1 MKFQKTKSSIVGL
14 QANSQ
19 PAAANI
25 NIKAVNFQPISNV
38 CHDQT
43 TKMFNWQQ
51 KLVVYSLNKQKAA
64 GEDCGCLEVS
74 VFSEK
79 QTCDIPLMFASVEI
93 NIKSFTLL

>member
-1 MKFQKTKSSIVGL
+1 MLVMLNKKIKDKKNPMKFQKTRSSVVGL

-43 TKMFNWQQ
+43 TKMFN
-51 KLVVYSLNKQKAA
+51 
-64 GEDCGCLEVS
+64 
-74 VFSEK
+74 
-79 QTCDIPLMFASVEI
+79 
-93 NIKSFTLL
+93 

>member
-1 MKFQKTKSSIVGL
+1 MKFQKTRSSVVGL

-43 TKMFNWQQ
+43 TKMFN
-51 KLVVYSLNKQKAA
+51 
-64 GEDCGCLEVS
+64 
-74 VFSEK
+74 
-79 QTCDIPLMFASVEI
+79 
-93 NIKSFTLL
+93 